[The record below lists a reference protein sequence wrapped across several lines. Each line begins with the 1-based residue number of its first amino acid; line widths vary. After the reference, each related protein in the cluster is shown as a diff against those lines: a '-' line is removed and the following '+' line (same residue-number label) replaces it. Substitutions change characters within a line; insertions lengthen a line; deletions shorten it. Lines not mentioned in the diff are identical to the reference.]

1 MKCKLNLSLF
11 IFINIH
17 KKRFIMLSKK
27 TCRWIHFCL
36 RRALKTFAQTLAG
49 VLTTCS
55 MFDQID
61 WKIALSSSVI
71 AGLASILTNIAG
83 LTEIELEEKLNLNK
97 N

>member
-1 MKCKLNLSLF
+1 MKRRVRKNKSILI
-11 IFINIH
+11 IFGILLGLI
-17 KKRFIMLSKK
+17 
-27 TCRWIHFCL
+27 
-36 RRALKTFAQTLAG
+36 LAG

-83 LTEIELEEKLNLNK
+83 LPEIELEEKLNLNK